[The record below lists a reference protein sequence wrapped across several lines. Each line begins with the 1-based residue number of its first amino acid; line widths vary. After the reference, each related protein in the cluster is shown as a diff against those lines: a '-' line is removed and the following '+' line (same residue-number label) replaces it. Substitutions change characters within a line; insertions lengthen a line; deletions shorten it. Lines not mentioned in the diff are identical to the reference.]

1 MPFPRY
7 EFLSSQEVADIV
19 GTALD
24 ISDDMGGAPL
34 GENSSAE
41 AACVTLIEQAALLWR
56 REEGDYRDDITAI
69 VVRLNPFGL
78 MRKEVEEASRG
89 DRVLFDACG
98 PRQSFGSRKPFDER
112 ERVESDGTTKA
123 AVLLEKT

>member
-19 GTALD
+19 GAALD
-24 ISDDMGGAPL
+24 MKP
-34 GENSSAE
+34 SAE
-41 AACVTLIEQAALLWR
+41 AACETLIEQAALLWR

-78 MRKEVEEASRG
+78 MRKEVEEAPRG
-89 DRVLFDACG
+89 DCLLFDACG
-98 PRQSFGSRKPFDER
+98 SRQSFGSRRSFDER
-112 ERVESDGTTKA
+112 VRGV
-123 AVLLEKT
+123 